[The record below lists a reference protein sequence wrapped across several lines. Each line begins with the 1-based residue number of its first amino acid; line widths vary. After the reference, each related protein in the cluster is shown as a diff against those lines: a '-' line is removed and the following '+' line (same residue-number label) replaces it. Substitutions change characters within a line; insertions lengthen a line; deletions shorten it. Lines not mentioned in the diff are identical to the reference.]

1 MLIPEF
7 KLKLAGLRPGAEFV
21 VLILP
26 RFHEPDKLRS
36 FFIDVFERDAAL
48 LFKRRRAVRHGRQH
62 NLRHAS
68 GYIPALAVG
77 DHGLIAVHGLLK
89 DHVDIPAVI
98 RGIYGEA
105 DGIRAFKLKLFRKA
119 AAARGNGSGG
129 EGLFIDARPVL
140 GRILPVLLLRGAVEH
155 EGDSGILRHVRG
167 LIRPAPVLRD
177 LYDDFTAAGILVRY
191 LCAVGVLGI
200 IDVIGL
206 HLGKGR
212 CAVLDRDDLRR
223 VVAEVAAV
231 GVEARELKAVVSPAP
246 REDRFAVFKH
256 DGRNGR
262 AVRIARDVR
271 SAIGVLLP
279 FRLAEE
285 HDRDGRELCAVVPL
299 RQMRPYL
306 FAGIAALKLRRIYDG
321 ALSAGIRLTQR
332 AAGRGRGHEGRVC
345 DGVHAAGLVKDL
357 LRAGRVCQRFRLL
370 TAVIIAGD
378 IARILRD
385 ELFHHIV
392 LIFKAVFIESVKV
405 LFAEGALPEPVVYGE
420 VPLVIAGDMLR
431 LCAIGDAPQLK
442 RDIGALGH
450 RGLDVVPD
458 LVDDER
464 AAPAEAVGDARVHLV
479 GLRGLIL
486 AVVIL
491 HHGGRDDIL
500 HLAKRDDIVFKLLLL
515 AVRADDGKLINTV
528 AHKLANGV
536 IFGQSE
542 CHRDAAGFGGGR
554 G

>member
-1 MLIPEF
+1 M
-7 KLKLAGLRPGAEFV
+7 
-21 VLILP
+21 
-26 RFHEPDKLRS
+26 
-36 FFIDVFERDAAL
+36 
-48 LFKRRRAVRHGRQH
+48 
-62 NLRHAS
+62 
-68 GYIPALAVG
+68 
-77 DHGLIAVHGLLK
+77 
-89 DHVDIPAVI
+89 
-98 RGIYGEA
+98 
-105 DGIRAFKLKLFRKA
+105 
-119 AAARGNGSGG
+119 
-129 EGLFIDARPVL
+129 
-140 GRILPVLLLRGAVEH
+140 
-155 EGDSGILRHVRG
+155 
-167 LIRPAPVLRD
+167 
-177 LYDDFTAAGILVRY
+177 
-191 LCAVGVLGI
+191 
-200 IDVIGL
+200 DVICL
-206 HLGKGR
+206 HPGKGR

-223 VVAEVAAV
+223 VVAEAAAV

-262 AVRIARDVR
+262 AVRIVRDVR
-271 SAIGVLLP
+271 GVIGVLLP

-299 RQMRPYL
+299 RQIRPYL

-321 ALSAGIRLTQR
+321 ALSAEIRLTQR

-345 DGVHAAGLVKDL
+345 DGVHAAGRVKDL

-370 TAVIIAGD
+370 IAVIIAGD
-378 IARILRD
+378 VARILRD

-392 LIFKAVFIESVKV
+392 LIFKAVFIEYVKV
-405 LFAEGALPEPVVYGE
+405 LLAEGALPEPVVYGE
-420 VPLVIAGDMLR
+420 VPLVIAGDILR
-431 LCAIGDAPQLK
+431 LCALALGDAPQLK

-479 GLRGLIL
+479 GIRGLIL

-491 HHGGRDDIL
+491 HHGGRDGIL
-500 HLAKRDDIVFKLLLL
+500 HLVKRDDIVFKLLRL

-528 AHKLANGV
+528 AYKRANGV

-542 CHRDAAGFGGGR
+542 CHRDAAGFGGECR
-554 G
+554 